1 MASARSVEVFTT
13 FCESHTSQIP
23 FHAVARLLRV
33 AFGVEGLD
41 TRVARDGL
49 RDRIA
54 DADPEDLLLLD
65 DLLGITDPDA
75 ALPAID
81 PDARR
86 RRLTALVNAASLARE
101 SPVVYVVEDAHW
113 IDEVSESMLAD
124 FLTVI
129 TQTPALVLI
138 SYRPEYEGALTRV
151 HGAQAI
157 ALGPLSDPEM
167 AALISE
173 LLGRDPS
180 VCALSQ
186 KIAARAAGNP
196 FFAQEI
202 MRELTERGVLR
213 GQRGAYLSTAE
224 AAEVNVPATL
234 QATIAARIDRLD
246 PKAKR
251 TLSAAAV
258 VGSRF
263 GLDLLTVL
271 GVEPVVADLVAAQ
284 LVNQVRFTG
293 QPEFVFHHPLIR
305 AVAYEA
311 QLKSDRAELHRR
323 LAAAIQEREPESADE
338 NAALIAEH
346 LETAGDLHTAF
357 DWHMRAGTWSTNR
370 DIGAAYLSW
379 ERARQIADALPDDDP
394 DRIAMRIAARTR
406 LCRHAFRVH
415 VDLSGGLFAELRQL
429 CAAAGDK
436 SSLAIGMSGLVEVHM
451 IYGRVSEGSR
461 LASETM
467 ALVESIGDPTVTVG
481 LSMFSIVAKLQT
493 DEIAEALHWSQT
505 VIDLAE
511 REPAKGPSIINSPLT
526 MALAHALATRGSARC
541 ALGDRGWR
549 SDLDQAVAKARSIG
563 PLALGSI
570 ISYSYGLA
578 ISSGVLLANDAVLR
592 DIEEALAFVERASD
606 DLALG
611 LARFTLGIALVH
623 RDSPADRERGLELLG
638 QVRDMCLQGR
648 FYLSLLAVVDM
659 CTTRERATR
668 GDRDGAIP
676 PLRDVVDDLFH
687 AGQLRTC
694 IGATALLVETLL
706 ERDAEDDVAE
716 ADAAI
721 ERLAAAPADDRL
733 VIREI
738 WLLRLR
744 ALLARAHSDET
755 NYRDYRDRYRAMAS
769 SLGFEGHIE
778 WAEAMP

>member
-1 MASARSVEVFTT
+1 
-13 FCESHTSQIP
+13 
-23 FHAVARLLRV
+23 
-33 AFGVEGLD
+33 
-41 TRVARDGL
+41 
-49 RDRIA
+49 
-54 DADPEDLLLLD
+54 
-65 DLLGITDPDA
+65 
-75 ALPAID
+75 
-81 PDARR
+81 
-86 RRLTALVNAASLARE
+86 
-101 SPVVYVVEDAHW
+101 
-113 IDEVSESMLAD
+113 
-124 FLTVI
+124 
-129 TQTPALVLI
+129 
-138 SYRPEYEGALTRV
+138 
-151 HGAQAI
+151 
-157 ALGPLSDPEM
+157 
-167 AALISE
+167 
-173 LLGRDPS
+173 
-180 VCALSQ
+180 
-186 KIAARAAGNP
+186 
-196 FFAQEI
+196 
-202 MRELTERGVLR
+202 
-213 GQRGAYLSTAE
+213 
-224 AAEVNVPATL
+224 
-234 QATIAARIDRLD
+234 
-246 PKAKR
+246 
-251 TLSAAAV
+251 
-258 VGSRF
+258 
-263 GLDLLTVL
+263 
-271 GVEPVVADLVAAQ
+271 
-284 LVNQVRFTG
+284 
-293 QPEFVFHHPLIR
+293 
-305 AVAYEA
+305 VAYEA

-346 LETAGDLHTAF
+346 LEAAGDLRAAF
-357 DWHMRAGTWSTNR
+357 DWHMSAGTWSTNR

-415 VDLSGGLFAELRQL
+415 ADISGGLFEELRQL

-451 IYGRVSEGSR
+451 IYGRVGEGSR

-493 DEIAEALHWSQT
+493 DEIAEALRWSQT
-505 VIDLAE
+505 VIDLAD
-511 REPAKGPSIINSPLT
+511 REPAKGHSIINSPLT
-526 MALAHALATRGSARC
+526 VALAHALATRGSARC

-578 ISSGVLLANDAVLR
+578 ISSGALLADDAALR
-592 DIEEALAFVERASD
+592 DIEEALALAERASD

-659 CTTRERATR
+659 CTARERARR

-676 PLRDVVDDLFH
+676 PLREVVDDLFH

-694 IGATALLVETLL
+694 IGATAFLVETLL
-706 ERDAEDDVAE
+706 ERGAGDDVAE
-716 ADAAI
+716 AEAAI
-721 ERLAAAPADDRL
+721 DRSAAAPADDGL

-744 ALLARAHSDET
+744 ALLARARGDEDA
-755 NYRDYRDRYRAMAS
+755 YRDYRDRYRAMAT
-769 SLGFEGHIE
+769 SLGFEGHMA
-778 WAEAMP
+778 WAEAMS